1 MKMGLVKTLLQVL
14 IRFYN
19 LSIIGIKT
27 FRKEKS
33 HLKIDCNMLH
43 QSSKWSKTNMIQK
56 TGVFALILL
65 AVVYVRSNVNSI
77 LET

>member
-1 MKMGLVKTLLQVL
+1 MKMGLVKTPLQVL

-19 LSIIGIKT
+19 LSTIGIKT
-27 FRKEKS
+27 FRKEKN
-33 HLKIDCNMLH
+33 HLKIVWNMLH